1 MTLLLPD
8 DLAPALWS
16 VCERAR
22 WDATAPTDVRCAADA
37 LARELVGVGRLS
49 EAARRERDDA
59 GRAVQ
64 AARSSAPTRGPWRAW
79 RLSRRVSLL
88 VEPRDLWCGVF
99 WDRGSAGLVVYV
111 GVPFLVL
118 RVEVDA

>member
-1 MTLLLPD
+1 MLLLSD

-22 WDATAPTDVRCAADA
+22 WDATAPADVRCAADA
-37 LARELVGVGRLS
+37 LARELVGVGRLP

-59 GRAVQ
+59 GRAVY
-64 AARSSAPTRGPWRAW
+64 AARSSATTRGPWRAW

-88 VEPRDLWCGVF
+88 VEPRDLWCGVY
-99 WDRGSAGLVVYV
+99 WNRGASGLVVFV
-111 GVPFLVL
+111 GVPCLVL
-118 RVEVDA
+118 RVEVG